1 MRMSG
6 CRGGGGLDGGWG
18 GLYDGMEGKREVAMG
33 LRLPLPV
40 VEFWARFQ
48 VGKYVGWGF
57 G

>member
-6 CRGGGGLDGGWG
+6 CRGEGLDGGWG